1 LKCTLHNNII
11 PAQALGISK
20 LALVLTI

>member
-1 LKCTLHNNII
+1 LKFTLHNNII
-11 PAQALGISK
+11 PAQTLDISK

>member
-1 LKCTLHNNII
+1 LKFTLHNNII
-11 PAQALGISK
+11 PTQALGISK

>member
-1 LKCTLHNNII
+1 LKFTLHSNII
-11 PAQALGISK
+11 PAQVLGISK